1 MSVSPESKVC
11 FLCLPKKRKE
21 KKNQPPNLLF
31 TNQPKQV
38 KQVKDEETSPVVQ
51 WLRLRAPN
59 AGGLASIPGQ
69 GVRACTPQLRT
80 GAAQSN
86 KH

>member
-1 MSVSPESKVC
+1 MLPLSSKNTG
-11 FLCLPKKRKE
+11 KK
-21 KKNQPPNLLF
+21 KKNTQPPNLLF
-31 TNQPKQV
+31 TNKPKQV
-38 KQVKDEETSPVVQ
+38 KQVKDEETSLVVQ

-80 GAAQSN
+80 GAA
-86 KH
+86 

>member
-1 MSVSPESKVC
+1 MLPLSSKKTEG
-11 FLCLPKKRKE
+11 KKKPTSQSAFY
-21 KKNQPPNLLF
+21 QPPNLLF

-38 KQVKDEETSPVVQ
+38 KQVKDEETPLVVQ